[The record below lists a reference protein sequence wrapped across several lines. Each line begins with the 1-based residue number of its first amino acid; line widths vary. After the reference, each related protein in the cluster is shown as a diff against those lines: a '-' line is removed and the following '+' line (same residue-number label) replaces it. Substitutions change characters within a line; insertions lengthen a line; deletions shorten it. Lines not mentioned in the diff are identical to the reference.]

1 MHNGT
6 TTFNQKNQRD
16 IKQYHHFHINSL
28 CHVMHIDQ
36 ERNITRFQLWN
47 CPYTILLEHQ
57 ISSQQSTHTLSQ
69 YMNQIHTLD
78 IYTCFFT
85 IIINYYIYLYLHLPP
100 QIKKL
105 VRLVCND
112 NFHDISIHIYPLL
125 VIIGGKIEFTLTK
138 MKLVHNTSNWM
149 LPLEQSF
156 ALAQPFPVHY
166 KFSIIYQ
173 VVIDFQNA

>member
-1 MHNGT
+1 
-6 TTFNQKNQRD
+6 
-16 IKQYHHFHINSL
+16 L

-78 IYTCFFT
+78 IYTCFFM
-85 IIINYYIYLYLHLPP
+85 IFINYYIYLYLHLPP

-125 VIIGGKIEFTLTK
+125 VITVEFTLTK
-138 MKLVHNTSNWM
+138 MKLVHNTSNWV

-156 ALAQPFPVHY
+156 ALAHHSPSTTKFPLFIRLLLTFKMHNNS
-166 KFSIIYQ
+166 FSASYFIKGER
-173 VVIDFQNA
+173 